1 MLMAAGLTRF
11 TANPS
16 ESCPAVALDV
26 PVTVAARPSVQAGR
40 LVTLDVCNMT
50 SECGCLRQTWVV
62 GERWGVV
69 LSLMC
74 QPHIS
79 GHYAPHHH
87 QGLVGW
93 NGVKWGGVESG
104 GAGWSACGLSCLL
117 QGAQYLLSTHCRITY
132 SPFHSIDNVTISL
145 FMYTLISLSLF

>member
-1 MLMAAGLTRF
+1 MAAGLTRF

-26 PVTVAARPSVQAGR
+26 PGTVAARPSVQAGR
-40 LVTLDVCNMT
+40 VVTLDVCNMT

-79 GHYAPHHH
+79 RHYAPQHH

-93 NGVKWGGVESG
+93 NGVKWGGVEWGEVGWG
-104 GAGWSACGLSCLL
+104 GIGWGGVECLRAILLVTGGPIPAFYALSNNL
-117 QGAQYLLSTHCRITY
+117 Q
-132 SPFHSIDNVTISL
+132 PFS
-145 FMYTLISLSLF
+145 